1 MKYDVVILTEG
12 KYINPVAVDW
22 YVEQVLLEERLLQEA
37 LEDLHLRV
45 IRADWADID
54 FDWSQTKTA
63 VFRATWDYFHRFQE
77 FSEWL
82 KKASALTRL
91 INSEKLIRWNVDKH
105 YLNDLFA
112 QSVNIVPS
120 RFIRRNTRCDLQAL
134 CTAIGGDGWVLKPT
148 VSGAARH
155 TYRLNEENV
164 HAHQSVLDGLLV
176 GEDMILQPFINSIP
190 TLGELSLIV
199 MNGEVTHAV
208 RKIAKP
214 GDFRVQDDFGGSVH
228 PHEATKEEQEFAI
241 RAVRAC
247 PEMPLYARVDMVI
260 DNNGNLAI
268 SELELIEP
276 ELWMRLHPLSAGVL
290 ARCILEVVRT
300 L

>member
-12 KYINPVAVDW
+12 KYINPVAVDC

-134 CTAIGGDGWVLKPT
+134 CTASGGDG
-148 VSGAARH
+148 
-155 TYRLNEENV
+155 
-164 HAHQSVLDGLLV
+164 
-176 GEDMILQPFINSIP
+176 
-190 TLGELSLIV
+190 
-199 MNGEVTHAV
+199 
-208 RKIAKP
+208 
-214 GDFRVQDDFGGSVH
+214 
-228 PHEATKEEQEFAI
+228 
-241 RAVRAC
+241 
-247 PEMPLYARVDMVI
+247 
-260 DNNGNLAI
+260 
-268 SELELIEP
+268 
-276 ELWMRLHPLSAGVL
+276 
-290 ARCILEVVRT
+290 
-300 L
+300 

>member
-12 KYINPVAVDW
+12 KYINPVTVDW
-22 YVEQVLLEERLLQEA
+22 YAEQVLLEERLLQEA
-37 LEDLHLRV
+37 LEELYLRV
-45 IRADWADID
+45 IRADWSDPN

-63 VFRATWDYFHRFQE
+63 VFRATWDYFHRFEE

-82 KKASALTRL
+82 AQTSGQTRL

-105 YLNDLFA
+105 YLNDLA
-112 QSVNIVPS
+112 AEGVNIVPS
-120 RFIRRNTRCDLQAL
+120 RFIKRNTRCDLQAL
-134 CTAIGGDGWVLKPT
+134 CTASGGDGWVLKPT

-155 TYRLNEENV
+155 TYRLNDENV
-164 HAHQSVLDGLLV
+164 GRHQIVLDELLAV
-176 GEDMILQPFINSIP
+176 EDMILQPFIHSIP
-190 TLGELSLIV
+190 TLGELSLMV

-208 RKIAKP
+208 RKLAKP

-228 PHEATKEEQEFAI
+228 PHEATLDEQEFAI

-247 PEMPLYARVDMVI
+247 PEMPLYARVDVVV
-260 DNNGNLAI
+260 DNNGDLAI

-276 ELWMRLHPLSAGVL
+276 ELWMRLNPASARVL
-290 ARCILEVVRT
+290 ARGIFQVVSAR
-300 L
+300 

>member
-1 MKYDVVILTEG
+1 MIYDVVILTEG
-12 KYINPVAVDW
+12 KYLNPAEIDW
-22 YVEQVLLEERLLQEA
+22 YVQQVLDEEQLLQNALERLQLK
-37 LEDLHLRV
+37 V
-45 IRADWADID
+45 IRANWSDPN
-54 FDWSQTKTA
+54 FDWSQTKSA

-77 FSEWL
+77 FSVWL
-82 KKASALTRL
+82 KKASAQTRL

-105 YLNDLFA
+105 YLNDLA
-112 QSVNIVPS
+112 AKGVNIVPS
-120 RFIRRNTRCDLQAL
+120 QFIKRNTRCDLRVL
-134 CTAIGGDGWVLKPT
+134 CTASGGDGWVLKPT

-155 TYRLNEENV
+155 TYRLNVENAL
-164 HAHQSVLDGLLV
+164 AHQSVLDDLLV

-190 TLGELSLIV
+190 TLGELSLVV

-228 PHEATKEEQEFAI
+228 LHEATNEEQEFAI

-247 PEMPLYARVDMVI
+247 PEIPLYARVDMVV
-260 DNNGNLAI
+260 DNCGKLAI

-276 ELWMRLHPLSAGVL
+276 ELWMRLNPTSAELL
-290 ARCILEVVRT
+290 AQGIKKAIGF
-300 L
+300 